1 MFLTKY
7 SGMIIG
13 PVASLLGLCMNGIFS
28 VLNMIGLP
36 NIGLSIIIMTILI
49 YMAMLP
55 LTIKQQKFSKLQRKM
70 QPLRK
75 KIEGL
80 VAELKSYQTQVDAL
94 EAGIVSI
101 LGFHVSDLVKKVI
114 EPTGKTD
121 ANGKPLTV
129 TKYLPTSIVSYD
141 EQKKEYVINTGEPE
155 ATFQPAEATGTEEH
169 GGSTTEAPAEVPST
183 EEVEEV
189 AETSESIFD

>member
-1 MFLTKY
+1 MEKRISY
-7 SGMIIG
+7 SQFQQVKSAAKMID
-13 PVASLLGLCMNGIFS
+13 P
-28 VLNMIGLP
+28 
-36 NIGLSIIIMTILI
+36 
-49 YMAMLP
+49 
-55 LTIKQQKFSKLQRKM
+55 LQRKM

-80 VAELKSYQTQVDAL
+80 VVELKSYQTQVDAL

-129 TKYLPTSIVSYD
+129 TKYLPTDMVSYD
-141 EQKKEYVINTGEPE
+141 EQKKEYVINPMTIE
-155 ATFQPAEATGTEEH
+155 APQTEEETANFQSN
-169 GGSTTEAPAEVPST
+169 GGAASEESEGDDAPESTEVPST